1 MILFTFGVL
10 IAVVGLAAGVIC
22 GFLELLSIPILIV
35 YFLYVVA
42 AEIVSKI
49 KQKRETEKKDVKN
62 CAAPAIKLKTGN
74 LSENKIKSENLSG
87 NNLYVYDLSKGE
99 ETTISDDE

>member
-10 IAVVGLAAGVIC
+10 IAVIGLAAGVIC

-49 KQKRETEKKDVKN
+49 KQKKNMNTSQNVWRTNRTGLGHSSEEGFINNDLKVVKSQDEEK
-62 CAAPAIKLKTGN
+62 
-74 LSENKIKSENLSG
+74 
-87 NNLYVYDLSKGE
+87 
-99 ETTISDDE
+99 